1 MNFASYF
8 IENKAMFGGF
18 PSHDQVALLEL
29 LGFRHFVNL
38 TSSTENKIKPYN
50 TNYNYIAFPVVDG
63 HHPIDD
69 KNLYTLIYKICEI
82 ISDDSGKIYIH
93 CKGGHGRSG
102 IIVALVTSIFFN
114 VNADTALRHTNKCH
128 NNRTEMRD
136 IWRNIGSPQTAT
148 QKEFVRRLL
157 IIETVS
163 HRNILHN
170 KYERD
175 IYVPDSD
182 ITYGSIEDAHTRT
195 GLSYMI
201 IMNHNETDRWK
212 EALTDSGLTTII
224 VPKQQGYAHALTQ
237 LRYNYFIRRDFV

>member
-29 LGFRHFVNL
+29 LGFKHFVNL
-38 TSSTENKIKPYN
+38 TSPTETKIKPYN
-50 TNYNYIAFPVVDG
+50 TNYNYIAFPIVDG

-82 ISDDSGKIYIH
+82 LSDDSGKVYIH

-114 VNADTALRHTNKCH
+114 VNADMALRHTNKCH

-136 IWRNIGSPQTAT
+136 IWRNIGSPQTPT

-157 IIETVS
+157 MTYTPS
-163 HRNILHN
+163 SRNILHSQ
-170 KYERD
+170 YERE
-175 IYVPDSD
+175 IHTPDSD
-182 ITYGSIEDAHTRT
+182 TIYKSIEDAHVRT
-195 GLSYMI
+195 GTSYKV
-201 IMNHNETDRWK
+201 IMCHNETDKWK
-212 EALTDSGLTTII
+212 EALMDSGLTTLI
-224 VPKQQGYAHALTQ
+224 VPNKQGYTYALTQ